1 MGCIFVYVK
10 CYYFYLCSLI
20 VVVLSIYLLNNYI
33 MILYYKSYFLNFLNV
48 LKFVLRRNVWKVSL
62 KILKMFLFNI
72 DLLLIWYLYVLNINI

>member
-1 MGCIFVYVK
+1 M
-10 CYYFYLCSLI
+10 CSLI